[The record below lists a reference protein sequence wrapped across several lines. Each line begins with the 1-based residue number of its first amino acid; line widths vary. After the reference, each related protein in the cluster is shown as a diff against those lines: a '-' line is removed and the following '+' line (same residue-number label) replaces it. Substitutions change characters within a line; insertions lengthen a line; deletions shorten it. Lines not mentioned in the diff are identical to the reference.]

1 MVSTLLS
8 YLKNLNAF
16 VSGNTANNE
25 YELEN
30 ERISTRIFILLLIF
44 SILIIFIYAAQSS
57 VTHTIDVSNPS
68 YDYFQTLSALYPQTL
83 QCPCTNVAIFHDS
96 FILLEAQLHQLCS
109 SIFITQNWINYIGSA
124 ADIHVSEDFSYI
136 SALFFLT
143 LASFCQ
149 RANDTIT
156 NELQTFNSNQFI
168 TATALVENIFNEQI
182 NVVIESFQST
192 TELKYYQAFNLIQ
205 FSLQADLLLTGLLSN
220 TVLEYD
226 FVESSLFPTSRFYEN
241 NTCSC
246 DVTYTCIASLTL
258 QDRRTNQSNSSL
270 LFTIPGLF
278 KGCYLVEAVRQSS
291 LECFYQA
298 SCIAMIELFLQ
309 PPISL
314 NKTISPL
321 DSSIESRFNVSSTID
336 QLISKV
342 MAEKWNKNISHA
354 QYFTQC
360 KVLSCTYSFIS
371 KFNIAYII
379 TTLIALVGGLTKVLR
394 LIIPRVV
401 KFIRHRVVPDPTGPN
416 ELSK

>member
-1 MVSTLLS
+1 
-8 YLKNLNAF
+8 
-16 VSGNTANNE
+16 
-25 YELEN
+25 
-30 ERISTRIFILLLIF
+30 
-44 SILIIFIYAAQSS
+44 
-57 VTHTIDVSNPS
+57 
-68 YDYFQTLSALYPQTL
+68 
-83 QCPCTNVAIFHDS
+83 
-96 FILLEAQLHQLCS
+96 
-109 SIFITQNWINYIGSA
+109 
-124 ADIHVSEDFSYI
+124 
-136 SALFFLT
+136 
-143 LASFCQ
+143 
-149 RANDTIT
+149 
-156 NELQTFNSNQFI
+156 
-168 TATALVENIFNEQI
+168 
-182 NVVIESFQST
+182 
-192 TELKYYQAFNLIQ
+192 
-205 FSLQADLLLTGLLSN
+205 
-220 TVLEYD
+220 
-226 FVESSLFPTSRFYEN
+226 
-241 NTCSC
+241 
-246 DVTYTCIASLTL
+246 L

-401 KFIRHRVVPDPTGPN
+401 KFIRHRVVPNPTGPN